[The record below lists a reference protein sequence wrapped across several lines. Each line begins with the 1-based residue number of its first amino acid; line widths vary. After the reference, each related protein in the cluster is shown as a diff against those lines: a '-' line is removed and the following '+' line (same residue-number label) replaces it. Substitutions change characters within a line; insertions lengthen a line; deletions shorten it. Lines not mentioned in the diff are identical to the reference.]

1 MVRIELLEWDKAQP
15 IAGPIRFAIFVG
27 EQNVPP
33 GIELD
38 DLDAK
43 CLHAIAYDPD
53 GRAIGTG
60 RLLPDGRIGRMAV
73 VKDWRRQG
81 VGAEILEALVAEA
94 ARRGHAEVVLSAQLQ
109 AAEFYRSH
117 GFVAEGKVYQEAG
130 ILHQAMRRMLGP
142 LKPAA

>member
-1 MVRIELLEWDKAQP
+1 MFRIELMEWDKAQP

-27 EQNVPP
+27 EQNVPS

-38 DLDAK
+38 ELDAK

-53 GRAIGTG
+53 GKAIGTG
-60 RLLPDGRIGRMAV
+60 RLLPEGRIGRMAV

-130 ILHQAMRRMLGP
+130 ILHQAMRRALGP
-142 LKPAA
+142 VKPAA